1 MSSGLPNGQ
10 SQAFNPATVVV
21 ASSSAAGDMIKSGP
35 TASADL
41 KGGVPSEDVVA
52 TLGLN
57 APQPLRP
64 ASPSDS
70 VVVPSLHSHGLA
82 YIGASRQDIGSNKTS
97 VVEHKVGRDVP
108 IDNKGMLEFT

>member
-1 MSSGLPNGQ
+1 M
-10 SQAFNPATVVV
+10 VV

-70 VVVPSLHSHGLA
+70 AVVPSLHSYGLA
-82 YIGASRQDIGSNKTS
+82 DVGASRQDIGSNKTS
-97 VVEHKVGRDVP
+97 VVEHKVGHDIP
-108 IDNKGMLEFT
+108 IDNKGMLKFT